1 MKRFCLVLY
10 TQFTRKEPDY
20 WYEAGWDTPDDAV
33 ANPMSMPAAG
43 KYTGTETPVTVRP
56 PDEEAG
62 SAIVTMEGTV
72 KAPALAGA
80 VQVNIAP
87 APCARIE
94 FPEI

>member
-1 MKRFCLVLY
+1 MSTPGAVK
-10 TQFTRKEPDY
+10 
-20 WYEAGWDTPDDAV
+20 DTGA
-33 ANPMSMPAAG
+33 
-43 KYTGTETPVTVRP
+43 ETPVRVSA

-62 SAIVTMEGTV
+62 SATVTIEGTV
-72 KAPALAGA
+72 NVPALVGA

>member
-1 MKRFCLVLY
+1 
-10 TQFTRKEPDY
+10 
-20 WYEAGWDTPDDAV
+20 
-33 ANPMSMPAAG
+33 MSMPGAV
-43 KYTGTETPVTVRP
+43 KDTGAETPVRVSP
-56 PDEEAG
+56 PEEAG

-72 KAPALAGA
+72 NVPALVGA